1 VAELHL
7 KRGANAFSQASA
19 SAATIGRGYGNRVTR
34 ILLVEDEVRLATAI
48 KRGLNDEGF
57 AVDIALDGNEGLRL
71 ARQGGHAVVLL
82 DIMLPGASGF
92 DICSALR
99 AEDNWTPIL
108 MLTARDAARDI
119 ARALDAGADDYL
131 AKPFSFM
138 VLVARI
144 RALLRRAGEERPQ
157 ALQVGTLHLDPATRR
172 CFRGTHEVE
181 LTSREFAVLGLLMR
195 RAGLVLSKLDIV
207 AAVWDVAFEGDL
219 NIVEVYIRRI
229 RVKVDEP
236 FGVHSIET
244 VRGAGYRLKREGH

>member
-1 VAELHL
+1 
-7 KRGANAFSQASA
+7 
-19 SAATIGRGYGNRVTR
+19 VTR
-34 ILLVEDEVRLATAI
+34 ILLVEDELRLATAI

-57 AVDIALDGNEGLRL
+57 AVDVALDGNEGLHL
-71 ARQGGHAVVLL
+71 ARQGGHAVLLL
-82 DIMLPGASGF
+82 DIMLPGTSGF
-92 DICSALR
+92 DICSTLR
-99 AEDNWTPIL
+99 GEDNEDNWTPIL
-108 MLTARDAARDI
+108 MLTARDGARDI

-131 AKPFSFM
+131 AKPFSFI

-144 RALLRRAGEERPQ
+144 RALLRRAGDERPQ

-172 CFRGTHEVE
+172 CFRGTDEIE

-207 AAVWDVAFEGDL
+207 SAVWDVAFEGDL